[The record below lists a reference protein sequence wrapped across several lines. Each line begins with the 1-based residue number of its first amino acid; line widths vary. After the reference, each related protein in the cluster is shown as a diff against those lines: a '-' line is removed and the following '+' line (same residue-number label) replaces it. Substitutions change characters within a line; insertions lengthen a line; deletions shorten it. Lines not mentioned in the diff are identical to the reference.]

1 MTKCLRTFAVLI
13 RLIIAVGVASS
24 LGACAHSIVISPLE
38 TPRRNDQTLCAKNVA
53 YVMTD
58 ADRNKQVTTEGG
70 GGDKVSYLP
79 FRDLEKA
86 IRDALK
92 AIYSDVSVIRS
103 PNDAEFVK
111 ENNISFIFAPEI
123 YTSSNS
129 NSAFTW
135 PPTQFNIE
143 LACTVTDP
151 IGNIVSRIR
160 VLGTGTAEYSEFKSD
175 FGLAGRRAATNL
187 SEKFR
192 EEIQSNPRLR

>member
-1 MTKCLRTFAVLI
+1 
-13 RLIIAVGVASS
+13 
-24 LGACAHSIVISPLE
+24 
-38 TPRRNDQTLCAKNVA
+38 
-53 YVMTD
+53 MTD
-58 ADRNKQVTTEGG
+58 VDRNKQVTTEGG
-70 GGDKVSYLP
+70 GGDKVIYFP

-86 IRDALK
+86 IRDSLK

-151 IGNIVSRIR
+151 GGNIISRIR

-175 FGLAGRRAATNL
+175 FGLAGRRAATEVSARL
-187 SEKFR
+187 R
-192 EEIQSNPRLR
+192 EEIWSNPRLR